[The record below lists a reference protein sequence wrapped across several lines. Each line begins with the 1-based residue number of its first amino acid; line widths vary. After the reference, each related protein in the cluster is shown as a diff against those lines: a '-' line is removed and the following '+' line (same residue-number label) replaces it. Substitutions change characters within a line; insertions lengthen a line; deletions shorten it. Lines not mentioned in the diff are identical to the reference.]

1 MMRAM
6 FLHPL
11 GFWRDHRF
19 TKTHASTFVDGE
31 LSGPDKGRVAR
42 HAHVCP
48 KCHAMLES
56 LRAVVQGLG
65 TLRGAPDGRVAD
77 GVLDAL
83 RGCDDH

>member
-1 MMRAM
+1 LYA
-6 FLHPL
+6 
-11 GFWRDHRF
+11 
-19 TKTHASTFVDGE
+19 A
-31 LSGPDKGRVAR
+31 A
-42 HAHVCP
+42 
-48 KCHAMLES
+48 ES